1 MAFFLVAPNT
11 TVRMFAQARAR
22 KLVVCARLG
31 VVDVLTLT
39 HHYNSVH
46 GHRTGSNNSGVKI
59 TSGGKQIITIIHT
72 IPEENRLL
80 VPQTKI

>member
-59 TSGGKQIITIIHT
+59 TSGGKTKLKIIHT
-72 IPEENRLL
+72 IPETNRI
-80 VPQTKI
+80 PQTKKKS